1 MLCFQL
7 EVGLVVGNRMAG
19 PSLTQSLSQQQRL
32 SPQMQQSLQVL
43 QVATLELRQLVQQ
56 EMAENPVLEDEAT
69 DISLEQQQEE
79 SANEDAGEMAVLTQL
94 DEDWRDYMRQLR
106 QNSGSSSDQNAKRQF
121 LFDSLVEPI
130 TLQEHLMSQ
139 LATED
144 ADGET
149 REVAEMLI
157 GNIDDRGFLQI
168 AIEEFSLTAGM
179 PLARLKAAKDLIQT
193 FDPVGVGSEDLREC
207 LLLQLK
213 RLGKEVSLEYRMVS
227 GHLDD
232 LARKRY
238 PQIARKLSVTV
249 EQVSAAAEMIATLN
263 PKPGS
268 AFSSTPDYYIVPD
281 VTVEWDGTT
290 WVPRLN
296 EEHVPR
302 LRISNTYKEMLSRQG
317 SDASVRS
324 YIRDKI
330 RGGKFLI
337 KSIYQRQETIQNIA
351 REIVGRQLE
360 FMEHGKTHLR
370 PMNMAQV
377 AEAVGVHETTVS
389 RAIAGKYMATPHGMF
404 EMKYFFTSGY
414 ETDTGESMSN
424 TSVKN
429 ALTEMI
435 HNEDHKSPLS
445 DQKLVEK
452 LKEKGITIARRT
464 VAKYREELNILPSHL
479 RKTY

>member
-1 MLCFQL
+1 MP
-7 EVGLVVGNRMAG
+7 G
-19 PSLTQSLSQQQRL
+19 PALTQSLSQQQKL

-43 QVATLELRQLVQQ
+43 QAATLELRQLVQQ
-56 EMAENPVLEDEAT
+56 EIAENPVLEDEAG

-79 SANEDAGEMAVLTQL
+79 AAKETDNEIEALTQL
-94 DEDWRDYMRQLR
+94 DEDWRDYMQQLR
-106 QNSGSSSDQNAKRQF
+106 RNTGSSSDQDAKRQF

-139 LATED
+139 LST
-144 ADGET
+144 ADESK
-149 REVAEMLI
+149 EVRDLAEMLV

-168 AIEEFSLTAGM
+168 SIEEFSLTAGM
-179 PLARLKAAKDLIQT
+179 PLKPLQEAKDLIQS
-193 FDPVGVGSEDLREC
+193 FDPVGVGSENLREC
-207 LLLQLK
+207 LLVQLK
-213 RLGKEVSLEYRMVS
+213 RLGKEHSLEYRVVS
-227 GHLDD
+227 SHLDD

-238 PQIARKLSVTV
+238 PQIAKKLSVTV
-249 EQVSAAAEMIATLN
+249 EQVSGAAEMIATLN
-263 PKPGS
+263 PKPGG
-268 AFSSTPDYYIVPD
+268 AFSSSPDFYIVPD
-281 VTVEWDGTT
+281 VTVEWDGTK

-302 LRISNTYKEMLSRQG
+302 LRISNTYKELLSNQG
-317 SDASVRS
+317 SDSNVRS

-337 KSIYQRQETIQNIA
+337 KSIHQRQETIQGIA
-351 REIVGRQLE
+351 QEIVDRQSE
-360 FMEHGKTHLR
+360 FMENGKTHLR

-377 AEAVGVHETTVS
+377 AETVGVHETTVS
-389 RAIAGKYMATPHGMF
+389 RAIAGKYMSTPHGVF

-414 ETDTGESMSN
+414 ETDSGESMSN

-429 ALTEMI
+429 ALNDLIKGE
-435 HNEDHKSPLS
+435 EPKSPLS

-452 LKEKGITIARRT
+452 LKEQGINIARRT

-479 RKTY
+479 RKSF

>member
-1 MLCFQL
+1 MP
-7 EVGLVVGNRMAG
+7 G
-19 PSLTQSLSQQQRL
+19 PALTQSLSQQQKL

-43 QVATLELRQLVQQ
+43 QVPTLELRQLVQQ
-56 EMAENPVLEDEAT
+56 EISENPVLEDESS

-79 SANEDAGEMAVLTQL
+79 DARETDSEIEALTQL
-94 DEDWRDYMRQLR
+94 DEDWRDYMQQLR
-106 QNSGSSSDQNAKRQF
+106 RNSGSSSDQDARRQF

-130 TLQEHLMSQ
+130 TLQEHLMAQ
-139 LATED
+139 LST
-144 ADGET
+144 ADDPPET
-149 REVAEMLI
+149 RELAEMII

-168 AIEEFSLTAGM
+168 AIDEFSLTAGI
-179 PLARLKAAKDLIQT
+179 PLAKLQAAKALIQS

-207 LLLQLK
+207 LLTQLK
-213 RLGKEVSLEYRMVS
+213 RLGKEFSLEYRIVS
-227 GHLDD
+227 SHLDD

-238 PQIARKLSVTV
+238 PQIAKKLSVTI
-249 EQVSAAAEMIATLN
+249 EQVSGAAEMIATLN

-268 AFSSTPDYYIVPD
+268 AFSSTPDFYIVPD
-281 VTVEWDGTT
+281 VTVEWGGTK

-302 LRISNTYKEMLSRQG
+302 LRISNTYKEILTSST
-317 SDASVRS
+317 SDTNVRS

-337 KSIYQRQETIQNIA
+337 KSIHQRQETIQNIA
-351 REIVGRQLE
+351 QEIVDRQTE

-377 AEAVGVHETTVS
+377 AEEVGVHETTVS
-389 RAIAGKYMATPHGMF
+389 RAISGKYIATPHGMF

-414 ETDTGESMSN
+414 ETDSGESMSN

-429 ALTEMI
+429 SLADLVK
-435 HNEDHKSPLS
+435 NEDHKSPLS

-452 LKEKGITIARRT
+452 LKEQGINIARRT

-479 RKTY
+479 RKSY

>member
-1 MLCFQL
+1 MP
-7 EVGLVVGNRMAG
+7 G
-19 PSLTQSLSQQQRL
+19 PALTQSLSQQQKL

-43 QVATLELRQLVQQ
+43 QVPTLELRQLVQQ
-56 EMAENPVLEDEAT
+56 EISENPVLEDESS

-79 SANEDAGEMAVLTQL
+79 AARETDNEIEALTQL
-94 DEDWRDYMRQLR
+94 DEDWRDYMQQLR
-106 QNSGSSSDQNAKRQF
+106 RNSGSSSDQDAKRQF

-130 TLQEHLMSQ
+130 TLQEHLMAQ
-139 LATED
+139 LSTADDD
-144 ADGET
+144 AET
-149 REVAEMLI
+149 RELAEMII

-168 AIEEFSLTAGM
+168 AIGEFSLTAGI
-179 PLARLKAAKDLIQT
+179 PLKKLQTAKELIQS

-207 LLLQLK
+207 LLIQLK
-213 RLGKEVSLEYRMVS
+213 RLGKEFSLEYRIVS
-227 GHLDD
+227 SHLDD

-238 PQIARKLSVTV
+238 PQIAKKLSVTI
-249 EQVSAAAEMIATLN
+249 EQVSSAAEMIATLN

-268 AFSSTPDYYIVPD
+268 AFSSTPDFYIVPD
-281 VTVEWDGTT
+281 VTVEWDGTK

-302 LRISNTYKEMLSRQG
+302 LRISNTYKEILSSSN
-317 SDASVRS
+317 SDTNVRS

-337 KSIYQRQETIQNIA
+337 KSIHQRQETIQHIA
-351 REIVGRQLE
+351 QEIVDRQTE

-377 AEAVGVHETTVS
+377 AEEVGVHETTVS
-389 RAIAGKYMATPHGMF
+389 RAISGKYMATPHGMF

-414 ETDTGESMSN
+414 ETDSGESMSN

-429 ALTEMI
+429 ALADLVK
-435 HNEDHKSPLS
+435 NENHKSPLS

-452 LKEKGITIARRT
+452 LKEQGINIARRT

-479 RKTY
+479 RKSY